1 MDQLLTLKFVKQR
14 KYKNMQYSPLPRKKD
29 TLNKYSFGPPAGDI
43 SRHWYRPSK
52 EAVDLDK
59 FRKDSQEELQQQKN
73 QRDLNESRLEGARAN
88 EEYYKQVDQL
98 NRGGGAPTK
107 EDRELRESIYQDAY
121 KKYLSG
127 QMSAEDFNEFRK
139 NKNRQPPNE
148 YELGNMKRQKAMD
161 DYMNSG
167 FAAERG
173 TQTSGP
179 DPRNFV
185 RTGAY
190 ISGPR

>member
-1 MDQLLTLKFVKQR
+1 MKMSPFPTR
-14 KYKNMQYSPLPRKKD
+14 KN

-43 SRHWYRPSK
+43 SRNWYRPSK

-59 FRKDSQEELQQQKN
+59 FRKDSQESLQQQKN
-73 QRDLNESRLEGARAN
+73 KRDLNQSRLEGARAN

-98 NRGGGAPTK
+98 NRSGGAPNTK

-161 DYMNSG
+161 DYMNRG
-167 FAAERG
+167 FALERG
-173 TQTSGP
+173 TPTSGP
-179 DPRNFV
+179 PMMPVREGRTNFPDYSNYKPLP
-185 RTGAY
+185 GNIA
-190 ISGPR
+190 